1 MPHDGPV
8 TTERT
13 ASDRTATDRTATDR
27 TATDR
32 TRPDLDD
39 TTVEGLGKLSEALE
53 TVDQARGLLY
63 GFHQLTG
70 KADRLLQEAVDLLR
84 TAGHCAL
91 ADDLDRDL
99 VGRNV
104 VADRWT
110 FQIVEDYDANYW
122 EVFRDLE
129 REARDRLAGGRRHL
143 YEARMKEQRRTRD
156 GRPFHEARPESRGE
170 PPGGTP

>member
-1 MPHDGPV
+1 M
-8 TTERT
+8 TK
-13 ASDRTATDRTATDR
+13 
-27 TATDR
+27 DR

-53 TVDQARGLLY
+53 TVEQARGLLY

-70 KADRLLQEAVDLLR
+70 KADLLLQDAVELLR
-84 TAGHCAL
+84 KAGHSGL

-104 VADRWT
+104 FADRWT

-122 EVFRDLE
+122 ATFRDLD
-129 REARDRLAGGRRHL
+129 ARARTELADGDRHV
-143 YEARMKEQRRTRD
+143 YEARMKQRERTAGHPRHQAGPALAD
-156 GRPFHEARPESRGE
+156 
-170 PPGGTP
+170 

>member
-1 MPHDGPV
+1 V
-8 TTERT
+8 T
-13 ASDRTATDRTATDR
+13 D
-27 TATDR
+27 DR

-53 TVDQARGLLY
+53 TVEQARGLLY

-70 KADRLLQEAVDLLR
+70 KADRLLQDAVDLLR
-84 TAGHCAL
+84 KAGHADF

-110 FQIVEDYDANYW
+110 FQVVEDYDANYW
-122 EVFRDLE
+122 ATFRDFD
-129 REARDRLAGGRRHL
+129 ARARTELADGDRHV
-143 YEARMKEQRRTRD
+143 YEARMKQRGRTAGHPR
-156 GRPFHEARPESRGE
+156 HEAG
-170 PPGGTP
+170 PGLAD